1 MSKMRVLVVYSLIC
15 ILFRFF
21 YMLFARSIPSA
32 GVLKEKRRAGGTFRP
47 A

>member
-1 MSKMRVLVVYSLIC
+1 MSKMRVLVVYSFIF
-15 ILFRFF
+15 ILFGFI
-21 YMLFARSIPSA
+21 YVLFARSIPSA